1 MCLLKLSTLLNWLL
15 SIRGFLSHWN
25 TLCADMHVIITD
37 HYIWAHTKCVYIY
50 IYRHKSILLCLYAFK
65 CHLLQLWSKMK
76 PWFYKKPSMW
86 VDKTCCCMVVYR
98 IVFFI
103 SNLSWSWSAEIN
115 LSDEVLWYRT
125 WQRQL
130 YRFVFLTWQK
140 LSVFLVSI
148 FELSSLVY
156 KFILSQ
162 DLQIVVLATF
172 FFMPTIMF
180 SNIRHALNWYYLI
193 ILNVIRFLPGNKA
206 PTF

>member
-1 MCLLKLSTLLNWLL
+1 MLCVLICMWLL
-15 SIRGFLSHWN
+15 Q
-25 TLCADMHVIITD
+25 IIT
-37 HYIWAHTKCVYIY
+37 YEHTQSVNVY

-86 VDKTCCCMVVYR
+86 VDKTCCCMVMYC

-130 YRFVFLTWQK
+130 YSFVFLTRQT

-162 DLQIVVLATF
+162 DLQIVVLATI
-172 FFMPTIMF
+172 FFMPTVMF
-180 SNIRHALNWYYLI
+180 SNIRHALNWCYLI
-193 ILNVIRFLPGNKA
+193 ILNVIRFFPGNKA